1 MQRFQWRV
9 LPQGTANSLTLCQKF
24 VSQAIS
30 PIRSRFPDAYIIHYM
45 DDILPAHPEENQL
58 NLIFDALQLSLT
70 ASGLYLAPEKVQKRN
85 PYLTWNILLNI
96 LR

>member
-1 MQRFQWRV
+1 
-9 LPQGTANSLTLCQKF
+9 
-24 VSQAIS
+24 
-30 PIRSRFPDAYIIHYM
+30 M
-45 DDILPAHPEENQL
+45 DDILLAHPEENQL